1 MNEGMEKFRKLLLT
15 DEDFRNKLKAAVE
28 SYTGEKT
35 EEAVFNNVVVPFA
48 AQYDITATY
57 DEFKAYL
64 EHLAAED
71 TEMNKDEVSQVAGG
85 SKDRIFGLGGDI
97 CAYIGAGI
105 EMSSTAGCF
114 LVGGTDKV
122 RLDTCFGEGLDAFGE
137 HGIF

>member
-1 MNEGMEKFRKLLLT
+1 M
-15 DEDFRNKLKAAVE
+15 E

-71 TEMNKDEVSQVAGG
+71 TEMNKDEVAQVAGG
-85 SKDRIFGLGGDI
+85 RSKDHIYGFAADI
-97 CAYIGAGI
+97 CAYVGAGI
-105 EMSSTAGCF
+105 EISNNGGCF
-114 LVGGTDKV
+114 LVGGNGGPSWDNCV
-122 RLDTCFGEGLDAFGE
+122 AEGLDFFGE
-137 HGIF
+137 YGPFN